1 MEAQR
6 EEAREGN
13 KMKNPIVFVRVTA
26 PELTLLLDSIGEKKL
41 YDLVMKTRDSVTTIV
56 QTYKDQKD
64 EVDKILNVEAE
75 KMQKVKQAIGIAMKK
90 RSKIAQQ

>member
-1 MEAQR
+1 
-6 EEAREGN
+6 
-13 KMKNPIVFVRVTA
+13 MKNPIVFVRVTA

>member
-1 MEAQR
+1 
-6 EEAREGN
+6 
-13 KMKNPIVFVRVTA
+13 MKNPIVFVRVTA

-64 EVDKILNVEAE
+64 EVDRILNVEAE
-75 KMQKVKQAIGIAMKK
+75 KMQKVKQAIGVAMKK

>member
-1 MEAQR
+1 
-6 EEAREGN
+6 
-13 KMKNPIVFVRVTA
+13 MKNPIVFVRVTA

-64 EVDKILNVEAE
+64 EVDRILNVEAE

-90 RSKIAQQ
+90 RSKIAQQQKLTES

>member
-1 MEAQR
+1 
-6 EEAREGN
+6 
-13 KMKNPIVFVRVTA
+13 MKNPIVFVRVTA

-75 KMQKVKQAIGIAMKK
+75 KMKKVKQALAIAMKK
-90 RSKIAQQ
+90 RSKIA

>member
-1 MEAQR
+1 
-6 EEAREGN
+6 
-13 KMKNPIVFVRVTA
+13 MKNTIVFVRVTA

-64 EVDKILNVEAE
+64 EVDRILNIEAE

-90 RSKIAQQ
+90 RAKIAQQQKLTES

>member
-1 MEAQR
+1 
-6 EEAREGN
+6 
-13 KMKNPIVFVRVTA
+13 MKNPIVFVRVTA

-75 KMQKVKQAIGIAMKK
+75 KMQKVKQAISIAMKK
-90 RSKIAQQ
+90 R

>member
-1 MEAQR
+1 
-6 EEAREGN
+6 
-13 KMKNPIVFVRVTA
+13 MKNPIVFVRVTA

-64 EVDKILNVEAE
+64 EVDRILNVEAE
-75 KMQKVKQAIGIAMKK
+75 KMQKVKQAIGVAMKK
-90 RSKIAQQ
+90 RSKIAQQQKLTES

>member
-1 MEAQR
+1 
-6 EEAREGN
+6 
-13 KMKNPIVFVRVTA
+13 MKNPIVFVRVTA

-90 RSKIAQQ
+90 RSKIAQQQKLTES

>member
-1 MEAQR
+1 
-6 EEAREGN
+6 
-13 KMKNPIVFVRVTA
+13 MKNPIVFVRVTA

-90 RSKIAQQ
+90 RSKIAQQSKLTESQLNQ